1 MHSTT
6 TRPHRK
12 TSTAIV
18 APVHH
23 IVFARVLISLRR
35 PFLIVLI
42 LNFLMILRSYKLNFL
57 ISKHNTEIQKGSG
70 ESLTSKDGVVHDHV
84 MLPVL
89 FESSNSKNGS
99 KTGSKNGSKSG
110 SSMSARNLK
119 KWEQEF
125 NASNK
130 NPTGAM
136 DLKQLQAL
144 AAARST
150 SKSASVA
157 SSRAGRS
164 RLSKA
169 SKPPQSV

>member
-1 MHSTT
+1 
-6 TRPHRK
+6 
-12 TSTAIV
+12 
-18 APVHH
+18 
-23 IVFARVLISLRR
+23 
-35 PFLIVLI
+35 
-42 LNFLMILRSYKLNFL
+42 MILRSYKLNFL

-144 AAARST
+144 AAARSA